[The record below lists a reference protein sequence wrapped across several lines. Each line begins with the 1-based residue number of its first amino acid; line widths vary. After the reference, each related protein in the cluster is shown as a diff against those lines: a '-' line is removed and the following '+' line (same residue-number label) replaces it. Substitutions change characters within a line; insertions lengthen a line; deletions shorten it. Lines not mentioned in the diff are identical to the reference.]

1 MADERGRRSDYAPT
15 VRPRAARQDGLRG
28 YTPGYLMDLS
38 DTQTMFYSDPSRSTT
53 RQTLVRP
60 RPGKRLRLINLTIYQ
75 PTSDNPHF
83 CEVYFGNGRTI
94 ASASRKAVGYV
105 RVPNHGVGST
115 RTWGRGAGPAGERN
129 EPLSVRWVTRPT
141 TSHKFIVEYTEE
153 R

>member
-1 MADERGRRSDYAPT
+1 MADQQRQRGDYTPT
-15 VRPRAARQDGLRG
+15 VRPRAARQDGLRR

-38 DTQTMFYSDPSRSTT
+38 DTQTMFYNDSARNTDR
-53 RQTLVRP
+53 RTLVSP
-60 RPGKRLRLINLTIYQ
+60 RQGKRLRLINLTVYQ

-83 CEVYFGNGRTI
+83 CEVYFGKGSTI
-94 ASASRKAVGYV
+94 ASSPRRAVGYV
-105 RVPNHGVGST
+105 RVPDHGSGST

-129 EPLSVRWVTRPT
+129 EPLSFRWVTRPN

>member
-1 MADERGRRSDYAPT
+1 MPGDQRQRNDYAPT
-15 VRPRAARQDGLRG
+15 VRPRAARQDGLRR

-38 DTQTMFYSDPSRSTT
+38 DTQTMFFSDFSRNTT
-53 RQTLVRP
+53 RQTLLRP

-75 PTSDNPHF
+75 TLSDYAHY
-83 CEVYFGNGRTI
+83 CEVYFGMGRTI
-94 ASASRKAVGYV
+94 ASAPRKAVDYV
-105 RVPNHGVGST
+105 RVPDHGSSGT

-129 EPLSVRWVTRPT
+129 EPLSIRWVTSPS